1 MFAGKPIEIELKD
14 KSKKSKVGLNNLF
27 SQFAQK
33 HTSMLEKLV
42 QEHAARVE
50 KAAIERRKVK
60 VVETKVEGQVKGKK
74 KTHYLI

>member
-14 KSKKSKVGLNNLF
+14 KRKGPKVSLNNIF

-33 HTSMLEKLV
+33 HTNMLEKLV

-60 VVETKVEGQVKGKK
+60 VVDTKIDG
-74 KTHYLI
+74 